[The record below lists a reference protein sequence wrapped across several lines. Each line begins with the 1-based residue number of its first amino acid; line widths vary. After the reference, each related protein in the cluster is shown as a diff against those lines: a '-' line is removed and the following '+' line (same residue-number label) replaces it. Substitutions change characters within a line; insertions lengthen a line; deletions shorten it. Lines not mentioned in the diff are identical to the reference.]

1 MRATGAGS
9 AAAARAPISRYIVLQ
24 RAPPVTPD
32 AETAAGAPPPPLRP
46 ATTLDPRPRIAASIA
61 RYFFGTVAVAA
72 ALAVAFHLATIGW
85 QPGLPQAITA
95 ALAATALLSAVATRL
110 RERWV
115 TPALAVVAVLVMTL
129 IGLGAVTQQWG
140 LSSITL
146 GAFGLIV
153 AALFA
158 VASTRAG
165 AVAALWG
172 AAVLAALAWA
182 EQQGWVAGPA
192 AAAKPLPWR
201 LTLHLVVLG
210 SGIAMGL
217 LLARVVGLYLQASQA
232 REQRFV
238 GLLGIAADAYW
249 ELDAGLQFVHVSH
262 RQRDGVFLAD
272 PEVPRQVPWE
282 LPCLQFDD
290 EALDALRA
298 DLEAREPF
306 RDRPVRWRD
315 GSRVRHLSVSGE
327 PRLDARGA
335 FQGYWG
341 VARDVS
347 AEVQARA
354 ALEITQTRYREL
366 FNRLPTALVLH
377 RRGRVLD
384 ANPAAVELFGYP
396 DLAAML
402 GHHLEGHCEPGASR
416 DAMRARI
423 AQLETMAVGQAL
435 EPEELRV
442 QSLDGHRMDVLAGAV
457 RVDASDGP
465 ATLAIL
471 VDDTDRRAAED
482 AVRRSEALLSH
493 LVATSPDLI
502 TLTEL
507 ATGRYVMVNE
517 TFEQLLGYTREEVV
531 GRRSVEVGVWARPE
545 DREHLKRALERD
557 GVQRNW
563 PCEFIAK
570 SGRRVQMLVSAARF
584 TMDGRDY
591 VVLNA
596 RDITAVER
604 ARLEREAILDNASIG
619 IALTRDQVFQLVNPA
634 FEDML
639 GWPRG
644 TLVGQPGRVVWPSD
658 EAYARIGREIGAA
671 LARGE
676 RVDTEAELAR
686 RDGTRILCRTLVRAV
701 DPQHPSRG
709 GTVWITEDVTEQR
722 RLVQALAKARD
733 DAEAANRAKSA
744 FLANTS
750 HEIRNPLNQLL
761 NLARIA
767 RAPEVGDAQRQR
779 YLELIGDSAEALASV
794 ISDILDLS
802 KIEAGKLHLERVAFD
817 LHALLGT
824 LQRGYGALAD
834 ARGLALSL
842 EVDPELPQRV
852 VGDPVRLRQILSNYV
867 GNALKFTGRGS
878 VRLKARLLEAG
889 ATPKVRFEVQDTGPG
904 IDPALQARLFEPFT
918 QGDQSTTRRY
928 GGTGLGLS
936 ICRDLAAL
944 MGGSVGVDSQPGLG
958 SRFWVD
964 LPLEIASADTPITG
978 FGALDGDP
986 LAGARVLVVDD
997 DATNQIITQSILRQ
1011 WGVLAGE
1018 AHNGAEA
1025 IAAIEQA
1032 IACGRPYDA
1041 VLMDLQMPE
1050 MGGIEA
1056 ARRLRAVHDPV
1067 ALPIIALTAAA
1078 LVGERDDALAAGM
1091 NDFVLK
1097 PIDDVQ
1103 RRRLQSALRR
1113 LLRR

>member
-1 MRATGAGS
+1 VLH
-9 AAAARAPISRYIVLQ
+9 RAPRDD
-24 RAPPVTPD
+24 PD
-32 AETAAGAPPPPLRP
+32 AEPASKATPHATFDVTTAD
-46 ATTLDPRPRIAASIA
+46 TLDPRLRVNATIA
-61 RYFFGTVAVAA
+61 RYFFGTVAGASLVG
-72 ALAVAFHLATIGW
+72 VAFHLATIARGGGW
-85 QPGLPQAITA
+85 
-95 ALAATALLSAVATRL
+95 ALALTAGFALTALVSLVAMRL
-110 RERWV
+110 RDRFV
-115 TPALAVVAVLVMTL
+115 APALTLVAVLVMAL
-129 IGLGAVTQQWG
+129 VGLGTAMQQWG
-140 LSSITL
+140 LSSVTL
-146 GAFGLIV
+146 GIFGLIV
-153 AALFA
+153 AALLA
-158 VASTRAG
+158 VTTVRAG
-165 AVAALWG
+165 LVVAMWG
-172 AAVLAALAWA
+172 ALVLGALALA
-182 EQQGWVAGPA
+182 EQRGWVTGPPA
-192 AAAKPLPWR
+192 ADKALQWR
-201 LTLHLVVLG
+201 LLLHLLVLG
-210 SGIAMGL
+210 SGTAVGL
-217 LLARVVGLYLQASQA
+217 LLARVVGLYVQASRA

-249 ELDAGLQFVHVSH
+249 ELDARLNVVHVSH
-262 RQRDGVFLAD
+262 RQSDGSFSPD
-272 PEVPRQVPWE
+272 PKALDTPPWE
-282 LPCLQFDD
+282 LPCLQFD
-290 EALDALRA
+290 EETLDTLRA

-306 RDRPVRWRD
+306 RDRPARWRD
-315 GSRVRHLSVSGE
+315 GTALRHLSLSGE
-327 PRLDARGA
+327 PRFDDRGV
-335 FQGYWG
+335 FLGYWG

-384 ANPAAVELFGYP
+384 ANPATLELFGYP
-396 DLAAML
+396 DLGSML
-402 GHHLEGHCEPGASR
+402 GHHLEAHCEPGAAR
-416 DAMRARI
+416 DALRTRI
-423 AQLETMAVGQAL
+423 AEVEALPVGQGL
-435 EPEELRV
+435 EPDELRIHT
-442 QSLDGHRMDVLAGAV
+442 LDGQHLVVQLSAV
-457 RVDASDGP
+457 RVEAQDGP
-465 ATLAIL
+465 ATLAIV
-471 VDDTDRRAAED
+471 VDETDRRATEG

-507 ATGRYVMVNE
+507 ASGRYVMVNE
-517 TFEQLLGYTREEVV
+517 TFEQLLGYAREEVV
-531 GRRSVEVGVWARPE
+531 GRRSLEIGVWARPE
-545 DREHLKRALERD
+545 DREHLRRALEVD

-563 PCEFIAK
+563 PCEFVAK

-644 TLVGQPGRVVWPSD
+644 TLVGQPGRAVWPSD
-658 EAYARIGREIGAA
+658 EDYARIGREIGPA

-676 RVDTEAELAR
+676 RVEIEAEVAR
-686 RDGTRILCRTLVRAV
+686 HDGSRILCRLLARAV
-701 DPQHPSRG
+701 DPQHPIKG

-722 RLVQALAKARD
+722 RLLQVLAKARD

-767 RAPEVGDAQRQR
+767 RAPEVDDAQRRQ

-802 KIEAGKLHLERVAFD
+802 KIEAGKLHVEHVPFD
-817 LHALLGT
+817 LTALLGT
-824 LQRGYGALAD
+824 LRRGYGALAE
-834 ARGLALSL
+834 ARGMDLAL
-842 EVDPELPQRV
+842 EIAPELPQRV
-852 VGDPVRLRQILSNYV
+852 IGDPVRLRQILSNYLS
-867 GNALKFTGRGS
+867 NALKFTGRGS
-878 VRLKARLLEAG
+878 VRVRGRLLEHLG
-889 ATPKVRFEVQDTGPG
+889 ALAHVRFEVEDTGPG
-904 IDPALQARLFEPFT
+904 IDAAVQARLFEPFT

-936 ICRDLAAL
+936 ICRDLAQL
-944 MGGSVGVDSQPGLG
+944 MGGEVGVESRLGQG

-964 LPLEIASADTPITG
+964 LPLDVASDDTPTTG
-978 FGALDGDP
+978 FGTIDGAP

-997 DATNQIITQSILRQ
+997 DATNQIITQAILKS
-1011 WGVLAGE
+1011 WDVAVGE
-1018 AHNGAEA
+1018 ARSGRQA
-1025 IAAIEQA
+1025 IDAIEQA
-1032 IACGRPYDA
+1032 AAAGRPFDA

-1050 MGGIEA
+1050 MDGREA
-1056 ARRLRAVHDPV
+1056 TRRLRRVYDARS
-1067 ALPIIALTAAA
+1067 LPIIALTAAA
-1078 LVGERDDALAAGM
+1078 LVAEREDALAAGM

-1113 LLRR
+1113 LLQR